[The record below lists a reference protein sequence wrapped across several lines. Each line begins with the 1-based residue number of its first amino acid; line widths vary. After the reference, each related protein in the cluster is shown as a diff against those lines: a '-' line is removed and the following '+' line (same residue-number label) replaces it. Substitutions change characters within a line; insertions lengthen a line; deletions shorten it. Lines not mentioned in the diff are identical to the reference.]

1 MTNPQMPGAA
11 NPADTPWAGDQL
23 TEEQRAFLLAR
34 QAQQAVASPS
44 PAADSRAAAAQMA
57 SAERGPEL
65 PAESEMD
72 QVMAI
77 IKAQSAQM
85 AALMQRVDVLQ
96 RQATE
101 RDAELGGPPVVRYA
115 QGAAD
120 KIEALVA
127 AHPDLGK
134 DHFAAPRAAAKTL
147 VSAATTLATDGGPS
161 APVESAV
168 ATLERWFGRTHW
180 RTGRKFIDFSAIGD
194 DLATA
199 AEEAIKLAA

>member
-1 MTNPQMPGAA
+1 MTTPQMPG

-44 PAADSRAAAAQMA
+44 PAADARTAAAAMA
-57 SAERGPEL
+57 AAERGPEL

-72 QVMAI
+72 KLMAAF
-77 IKAQSAQM
+77 KAQSDQLAS
-85 AALMQRVDVLQ
+85 LMQRVDVLQ
-96 RQATE
+96 KMATE

-147 VSAATTLATDGGPS
+147 VDVATELATNGGPS
-161 APVESAV
+161 APVESKV
-168 ATLERWFGRTHW
+168 AELERWIGRTHW
-180 RTGRKFIDFSAIGD
+180 RTGRKFIDFSAIAD

-199 AEEAIKLAA
+199 VEEAIKLAA